1 MAASLSPLNSQQI
14 EKELAELWTTLPG
27 DQEKELGLQR
37 VYTTNL
43 VAYAEDPADGFRV
56 ERTLHHLAEIHPGRY
71 LLIRPGEKEEEE
83 AHPSVRHFISG
94 HCFLFQGREKKVCCE
109 LVQLVA
115 APETMD
121 HLYGLA
127 FSLLL
132 PDLPVEFWW
141 PGELS
146 LRHPFFNQM
155 AGEVTRVWVDSS
167 RFKEVLVNLMALAE
181 TWKARFPRTELG
193 DLNWVR
199 LSRWRALIAEL
210 FDGEWSPYLA
220 KIKEVT
226 VKYGDQAHPIRPFY
240 LSCWLAA
247 QLGWVSTG
255 SRFKT
260 IPDRFQFKGP
270 QGEISVKL
278 EPVPLQDELKDRIYS
293 VGLSTQGEK
302 PGRFIVDRGQ
312 DPFTVVARSEVEN
325 RTAFSR
331 TVPFEHLHTYELLA
345 EGLRHQERDLAF
357 EKMLKI
363 AGSLLDKPRV

>member
-1 MAASLSPLNSQQI
+1 M
-14 EKELAELWTTLPG
+14 
-27 DQEKELGLQR
+27 
-37 VYTTNL
+37 
-43 VAYAEDPADGFRV
+43 
-56 ERTLHHLAEIHPGRY
+56 
-71 LLIRPGEKEEEE
+71 
-83 AHPSVRHFISG
+83 
-94 HCFLFQGREKKVCCE
+94 
-109 LVQLVA
+109 QLVA

-155 AGEVTRVWVDSS
+155 AGEATRVWVDSS

-226 VKYGDQAHPIRPFY
+226 VKYRGTKPIRFALFTCPV
-240 LSCWLAA
+240 
-247 QLGWVSTG
+247 GWPPNWDGFPRDPDLKRSPTG
-255 SRFKT
+255 FNS
-260 IPDRFQFKGP
+260 KGP

-278 EPVPLQDELKDRIYS
+278 EPVP
-293 VGLSTQGEK
+293 
-302 PGRFIVDRGQ
+302 
-312 DPFTVVARSEVEN
+312 A
-325 RTAFSR
+325 
-331 TVPFEHLHTYELLA
+331 
-345 EGLRHQERDLAF
+345 
-357 EKMLKI
+357 
-363 AGSLLDKPRV
+363 PR